1 MRSFVLSLLAIITLL
16 SMLMA
21 ALPLDQPGPPA
32 VGAELLHLG
41 ELESLS
47 QSFVVTGDQLVGV
60 RLGLKADPAAAS
72 LPLGVR
78 LRYADGPPIDL
89 VSTSVPLRANEQG
102 VLELRFPPVLTRSAP
117 HELTTTM
124 RLELAPPA
132 LPPELEA
139 SIVVSRGSYADGM
152 ASMNGVAEPA
162 LDLAFTPIYRQ
173 SRLDQLWPV
182 SAMAARRSG
191 LLAWPPLYPLLAGSF
206 LIALVVALSQLY
218 QQASHQEGMEGSGPS
233 ENLPTGT

>member
-1 MRSFVLSLLAIITLL
+1 MRSLVISLLAITTLL

-21 ALPLDQPGPPA
+21 ALPLDQPGVPA
-32 VGAELLHLG
+32 VGAELLALG
-41 ELESLS
+41 ELESLG
-47 QSFVVTGDQLVGV
+47 QSFVATGDQIVGV
-60 RLGLKADPAAAS
+60 RLGLKADPAVAS

-117 HELTTTM
+117 HELTTTLQ
-124 RLELAPPA
+124 LELIPPP

-139 SIVVSRGSYADGM
+139 RIVVSRGSYADGT
-152 ASMNGVAEPA
+152 ASLNGVAEPA

-182 SAMAARRSG
+182 STMAARRSG
-191 LLAWPPLYPLLAGSF
+191 LLGWPPFYPLLAGSF
-206 LIALVVALSQLY
+206 LIALVMALSQL
-218 QQASHQEGMEGSGPS
+218 QQVYHEEDLGEPGAPKA
-233 ENLPTGT
+233 